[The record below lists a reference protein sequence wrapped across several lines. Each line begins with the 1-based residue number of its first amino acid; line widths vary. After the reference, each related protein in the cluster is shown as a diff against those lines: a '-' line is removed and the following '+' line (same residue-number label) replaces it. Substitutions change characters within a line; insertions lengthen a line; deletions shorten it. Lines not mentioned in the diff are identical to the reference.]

1 MAKFEVHIPAPDEG
15 GFNVTLKVDADNW
28 MAALKAGLTRLGEQG
43 SSVQNVM
50 VDMQD
55 DNSIHITE
63 PRSNRVFRIR
73 EISEEEAARAPVKRP
88 GSGIRKP
95 VSNPNVGPPTAAPA
109 AKVDVH
115 SAKTFIGAPPMNL
128 KAPADHDAKT
138 PPHGEPA
145 VGGVAD
151 QTLEKPPASLPDT
164 EPPPSK
170 KAKPDP
176 AQFEKTLEKS
186 PDLLAKTDPVGV
198 TAPPRAKVTPPTQ
211 PAPTKSKSGGAK
223 LPKGANKSSPRHVE
237 ELEHP
242 TLPVNKPIGRA
253 RPKSSPGIL
262 APPTAPNVEDMLE
275 DVFERVQEIHS
286 KKTVDDALYF
296 VLDLALEKV
305 KAEAG
310 SVFRADGASGDLSF
324 VAARGPK
331 AKELVSS
338 KIVVPAGEGI
348 AGFCATEGVSVAISD
363 VQKDPRYWSEVSE
376 KVDYETKSVLC
387 SPMMTH
393 GRSFG
398 CIQLINRS
406 GGPHFAEHEV
416 GIVSYLAHQAA
427 LYLNDYT

>member
-73 EISEEEAARAPVKRP
+73 EISEDEAARAPVKRP

-95 VSNPNVGPPTAAPA
+95 ATLPPTPAAAAPPA
-109 AKVDVH
+109 RVDLN
-115 SAKTFIGAPPMNL
+115 SAKTFIGAPPMDL
-128 KAPADHDAKT
+128 KIPDASDAKT
-138 PPHGEPA
+138 PPHGVEAFPP
-145 VGGVAD
+145 GVAAAD
-151 QTLEKPPASLPDT
+151 KTLDTGKPDDKTPVPGPAAAEPPT
-164 EPPPSK
+164 EPPPK
-170 KAKPDP
+170 KAARPDP
-176 AQFEKTLEKS
+176 QQFEKTVEKV
-186 PDLLAKTDPVGV
+186 PARATPVP
-198 TAPPRAKVTPPTQ
+198 AAQPISKPRHGQV
-211 PAPTKSKSGGAK
+211 K
-223 LPKGANKSSPRHVE
+223 LPKGASKSSPRFVE

-242 TLPVNKPIGRA
+242 TLPVDKPIGRQ
-253 RPKSSPGIL
+253 RPKSSPGMAV
-262 APPTAPNVEDMLE
+262 APAEPNVEDMLE

-296 VLDLALEKV
+296 LLDLAMEKV
-305 KAEAG
+305 PADAG
-310 SVFRADGASGDLSF
+310 SVFRADAASGDLSF
-324 VAARGPK
+324 IAARGPK
-331 AKELVSS
+331 AKELVAQ
-338 KIVVPAGEGI
+338 KIIVPAGEGI
-348 AGFCATEGVSVAISD
+348 AGFCAIEGVSVAISD
-363 VQKDPRYWSEVSE
+363 VQKDPRYFKEVAAR
-376 KVDYETKSVLC
+376 VDYETRSVVC

-398 CIQLINRS
+398 CIQLINRA

-427 LYLNDYT
+427 LYLNNYG

>member
-1 MAKFEVHIPAPDEG
+1 MAKFEVHIPAPEEG

-95 VSNPNVGPPTAAPA
+95 ATIPPGQLAAQAAAGPKPQADLST
-109 AKVDVH
+109 
-115 SAKTFIGAPPMNL
+115 AKTFIGAPPVDI
-128 KAPADHDAKT
+128 APPPDLAKT
-138 PPHGEPA
+138 PPHGVEA
-145 VGGVAD
+145 A
-151 QTLEKPPASLPDT
+151 PPAGRVAEKTVDQPREKEAPT
-164 EPPPSK
+164 EPPPK
-170 KAKPDP
+170 KVEAKKPDP
-176 AQFEKTLEKS
+176 AQFERTL
-186 PDLLAKTDPVGV
+186 AR
-198 TAPPRAKVTPPTQ
+198 PPRAAEPEVSSRVTP
-211 PAPTKSKSGGAK
+211 APRGKSQIAK
-223 LPKGANKSSPRHVE
+223 LPRGASKSSPRFVE

-253 RPKSSPGIL
+253 RPKSSPGIA
-262 APPTAPNVEDMLE
+262 APPPGPNIEDMLE

-286 KKTVDDALYF
+286 KKTVDEALYF
-296 VLDLALEKV
+296 VLDLAMEKV
-305 KAEAG
+305 PADAG
-310 SVFRADGASGDLSF
+310 SVFKADAASGDLTF

-331 AKELVSS
+331 AKELVGG
-338 KIVVPAGEGI
+338 KIIVPAGEGI

-363 VQKDPRYWSEVSE
+363 VQKDPRYWAEVAE
-376 KVDYETKSVLC
+376 KVDYETKSVVC

-398 CIQLINRS
+398 CIQLINRT
-406 GGPHFAEHEV
+406 GGAHFQEHEV

-427 LYLNDYT
+427 LYLNNYG

>member
-28 MAALKAGLTRLGEQG
+28 MAALKAGLTKIGEQG

-73 EISEEEAARAPVKRP
+73 EISEEEAAKAPVKRP

-95 VSNPNVGPPTAAPA
+95 ATLPPTPAPA
-109 AKVDVH
+109 AKPQPDL
-115 SAKTFIGAPPMNL
+115 SAAKTFIGAPPMDL
-128 KAPADHDAKT
+128 KLPDSSEAKT
-138 PPHGEPA
+138 PPHGVEAAAPS
-145 VGGVAD
+145 GGVAD
-151 QTLEKPPASLPDT
+151 QTVDRVSDKTPVPGPAHAEPPT
-164 EPPPSK
+164 EPPPK
-170 KAKPDP
+170 KAEAKKPDP
-176 AQFEKTLEKS
+176 AQFEKTLEK
-186 PDLLAKTDPVGV
+186 V
-198 TAPPRAKVTPPTQ
+198 PPRAT
-211 PAPTKSKSGGAK
+211 PAPAAQPISKPKHQGVK
-223 LPKGANKSSPRHVE
+223 LPKGASKSSPRFVE

-242 TLPVNKPIGRA
+242 TLPVDKPIGRQ
-253 RPKSSPGIL
+253 RPKSSPGM
-262 APPTAPNVEDMLE
+262 AVPPAEPNVEDMLE

-296 VLDLALEKV
+296 LLDLAMEKV
-305 KAEAG
+305 PADAG
-310 SVFRADGASGDLSF
+310 SVFRADAASGDLSF
-324 VAARGPK
+324 IAARGPK
-331 AKELVSS
+331 AKELVAQ
-338 KIVVPAGEGI
+338 KIIVPAGEGI

-363 VQKDPRYWSEVSE
+363 VQRDPRYFKEVAAR
-376 KVDYETKSVLC
+376 VDYETRSVVC

-398 CIQLINRS
+398 CIQLINRA
-406 GGPHFAEHEV
+406 GAPHFAEHEV

-427 LYLNDYT
+427 LYLNNYG